1 MKEIMFEL
9 AGKQI
14 GVLGGD
20 ACRVSDN
27 LNENTFDGWYAN
39 NRLDEFFKKVK

>member
-1 MKEIMFEL
+1 MKLYQMKEILFEL

-27 LNENTFDGWYAN
+27 LNENTFILLQF
-39 NRLDEFFKKVK
+39 R